1 MTYKGEAFSDLFA
14 QKENW
19 ITGIEPRIKIAFT
32 VIALVINLLAA
43 SIYAPITIAA
53 FCFAILLSIRI
64 PPRLL
69 LLRLAMPM
77 AIATVVFITQLF
89 FYGATPLFT
98 LSLWGLHLMGYEE
111 GLARGLLIMSRVIA
125 GISLILFLSMSTP
138 ANKLLMA
145 AGWFKVPKTFIEL
158 ALLTYRYVFVL
169 LEEMETIRGAQ
180 KVRLG
185 YHGWR
190 QSMRAL
196 GVLGSSLIFRA
207 YDRADRVYEA
217 MLARGYSGTMAIN
230 YRQNFTRRDYLV
242 SIGLGATLLF
252 FYLTGQLGT

>member
-1 MTYKGEAFSDLFA
+1 MTHKGEAFSDLFA
-14 QKENW
+14 QKRNW
-19 ITGIEPRIKIAFT
+19 VTSIEARTKIAFT

-43 SIYAPITIAA
+43 NIYAPLTIAA

-77 AIATVVFITQLF
+77 AMATLAFITQLF

-138 ANKLLMA
+138 ASKLLLA
-145 AGWFKVPKTFIEL
+145 ASWFRIPKSFIEL
-158 ALLTYRYVFVL
+158 ALLTYRYIFVL
-169 LEEMETIRGAQ
+169 LEEMEAIRGAQ

-185 YHGWR
+185 YNGWR
-190 QSMRAL
+190 QSMRSL
-196 GVLGSSLIFRA
+196 GVLGGSLILRS

-217 MLARGYSGTMAIN
+217 MLLRGYSGAMAIK
-230 YRQNFTRRDYLV
+230 YRQDFTRRDYLV
-242 SIGLGATLLF
+242 SAGLGATLLF
-252 FYLTGQLGT
+252 FYLTGQLGI